1 MANLLL
7 EFCKNSNDC
16 SGPSLCINYTCQ
28 TSPLIG
34 GPTPLQQQYQHR
46 NQGGLQ
52 SVDYAD
58 DYKED
63 TSRLAT
69 AIDLY
74 DIGTSK
80 DAG

>member
-1 MANLLL
+1 M
-7 EFCKNSNDC
+7 
-16 SGPSLCINYTCQ
+16 
-28 TSPLIG
+28 G